1 MRILSAALAFA
12 AALGLSTGTA
22 TVASAQAYPSR
33 PITMVVPFAAGGP
46 TDTVAR
52 LVAESMSKSLG
63 QQVIVENV
71 GGAGGTRGAG
81 QVAKAAPDGYT
92 LLLHHIGHA
101 TAASLYRKLPYNP
114 ATDFEAVGL
123 VTAVPMT
130 LIAKNGFA
138 PKTMG
143 EAVEFVKANKDK
155 VTYGNAGVGS
165 ASHLCGMLLMSS
177 VGAQMTTVP
186 YQGTGPAMNDLVG
199 GQIDLMCD
207 QTTNTTGQIKGGKV
221 KVYGVTTKERVK
233 SLPDVLTMQESGL
246 KDFEVAV
253 WHGVYVPKGT
263 PKDIVEKLNAALNTA
278 LDDPKVIARFADLG
292 TEPES
297 KDRRSPAFHKDFVVA
312 EIAKWKPII
321 QSAGVYAD

>member
-1 MRILSAALAFA
+1 MRMLSAALALA
-12 AALGLSTGTA
+12 AAIGLSATA
-22 TVASAQAYPSR
+22 TAQDYPTR

-52 LVAESMSKSLG
+52 LVAESMSKTLG
-63 QQVIVENV
+63 QQVVVENV

-92 LLLHHIGHA
+92 ILLHHIGQA
-101 TAASLYRKLPYNP
+101 TAATLYRKLPYNP

-130 LIAKNGFA
+130 MIAKPGFA
-138 PKTMG
+138 PKTMA
-143 EAVEFVKANKDK
+143 EAVDYVKANKDK

-165 ASHLCGMLLMSS
+165 ASHLCGMLFMSS
-177 VGAQMTTVP
+177 IGTQMTTVP

-221 KVYGVTTKERVK
+221 KAYAVTTKSHVK
-233 SLPDVLTMQESGL
+233 SLPDLPTMQESGL

-253 WHGVYVPKGT
+253 WHGIYAPKGT
-263 PKDIVEKLNAALNTA
+263 PKAIVDKLNAALDVA
-278 LDDPKVIARFADLG
+278 LNDPKVIARFADLG
-292 TEPES
+292 TEPEP
-297 KDRRSPAFHKDFVVA
+297 KDRRSPAFHKDFVIA
-312 EIAKWKPII
+312 EIAKWKPVI
-321 QSAGVYAD
+321 QGAGVYAD